1 MDIRQI
7 ADMTIDTLKESKA
20 SANTSNFSAL
30 TKSSQ
35 MLRSTESINSLSKS
49 KGIDKRSSSTLNMK
63 KKLKMAD

>member
-30 TKSSQ
+30 TKSST
-35 MLRSTESINSLSKS
+35 MKRSTESLTEVI
-49 KGIDKRSSSTLNMK
+49 
-63 KKLKMAD
+63 